1 MIKTVKL
8 SDSNVMKELME
19 NIPVATNGNK
29 GLMPAITE
37 FIPYK
42 MLINLKEGDTISLD
56 YSYGLISIASS
67 SRGLSAI
74 ILLSA
79 GHAYIIKQL
88 NYELITT
95 IKDTVGKVN
104 VYKAEEYK
112 TEIQNKTDH
121 DFPFYISYLG
131 R

>member
-8 SDSNVMKELME
+8 SDSSVMKELME

-29 GLMPAITE
+29 GLMPVITE
-37 FIPYK
+37 FVPYK
-42 MLINLKEGDTISLD
+42 RFINLKEGDTISLD
-56 YSYGLISIASS
+56 YSYGQINITSS
-67 SRGLSAI
+67 SKGFSAI

-79 GHAYIIKQL
+79 GHVNIIKQL
-88 NYELITT
+88 NYELMTT
-95 IKDTVGKVN
+95 VKDTVGKVN

-121 DFPFYISYLG
+121 EFLFNISYLG
-131 R
+131 K

>member
-8 SDSNVMKELME
+8 SDSSVMKELME

-29 GLMPAITE
+29 GLMPVITE
-37 FIPYK
+37 FVPYK
-42 MLINLKEGDTISLD
+42 RLINLKEGDTISLD
-56 YSYGLISIASS
+56 YSYGQIIITSS

-74 ILLSA
+74 ILLSVE
-79 GHAYIIKQL
+79 HANIIKQL

-95 IKDTVGKVN
+95 VKNTVGKVN
-104 VYKAEEYK
+104 IYKVGEYK

-121 DFPFYISYLG
+121 DFIFNISYLG
-131 R
+131 K